1 MSVNAFAD
9 QLPGQIEGGNSNY
22 QISNVT
28 QVSGFANTQSA
39 GVCDILQ
46 YRLHLYNP
54 GPGSINDVKVEANI
68 NTITPYTTYNSVATA
83 YTPDGLTPQTS
94 FEATLNLSSAQTQ
107 SYIADST
114 ELLNSAGNVISRSAN
129 GTLADTITDGAGGI
143 DIGSLGESVDEYL
156 EFQAKVN
163 CPYVPPVLV
172 PATCNLLSTPVVNG
186 DNVTINSVNYTANS
200 ASVSGTNINYGNG
213 VAATYTSTDYP
224 VTYTYPN
231 SGKYTITAT
240 VLTNLGNVTSNACRA
255 AITITHPTP
264 PIVPPTC
271 NLLSTPTVNGDN
283 VTISSV
289 NYTANSAQVS
299 GTSINF
305 GNGTANTYKSTDFP
319 ISYTYSNPG
328 NYTITATVLTN
339 LGNVTSNAC
348 SAAIT
353 IAAHTTPVP
362 PTTPTTPTSL
372 VNTGPGNIFAVA
384 GIATVLG
391 TIGHYFYR
399 SRKLGRSLF

>member
-1 MSVNAFAD
+1 MKKIFSKLTYISAMVALLAGLGLMSASAFAD

-39 GVCDILQ
+39 GVCDVLQ

-107 SYIADST
+107 SYIKDST
-114 ELLNSAGNVISRSAN
+114 VLLNSAGNVISSSAN
-129 GTLADTITDGAGGI
+129 GTLADTITDSGGGI
-143 DIGSLGESVDEYL
+143 DIGSLGESIDEYL
-156 EFQAKVN
+156 QFQTKVY
-163 CPYVPPVLV
+163 CPVIPPAPV
-172 PATCNLLSTPVVNG
+172 PATCNLLSTPAVNG

-200 ASVSGTNINYGNG
+200 ALVSGTSINYGNG
-213 VAATYTSTDYP
+213 TISIYKSTDFP
-224 VTYTYPN
+224 VTYTYP
-231 SGKYTITAT
+231 K
-240 VLTNLGNVTSNACRA
+240 
-255 AITITHPTP
+255 
-264 PIVPPTC
+264 
-271 NLLSTPTVNGDN
+271 
-283 VTISSV
+283 
-289 NYTANSAQVS
+289 
-299 GTSINF
+299 
-305 GNGTANTYKSTDFP
+305 
-319 ISYTYSNPG
+319 PG

-339 LGNVTSNAC
+339 LGNVTSNNC

-353 IAAHTTPVP
+353 IAAPTPPPVTP
-362 PTTPTTPTSL
+362 PVTPTTPTTPTSL

-399 SRKLGRSLF
+399 ARKLGRSLF